1 MGDERTT
8 GIYTRAFL
16 SKLSQVPQPP
26 PPPPI
31 TLDYYL
37 SKYTSAHLK
46 GSHLTQLL
54 SAHYKI
60 PLLHTLAVYP
70 ADLGPPAGILGQS
83 FGWHPML

>member
-8 GIYTRAFL
+8 GIYTRALL
-16 SKLSQVPQPP
+16 SRLSQVPQPP
-26 PPPPI
+26 LPPI
-31 TLDYYL
+31 TLDCYL

-60 PLLHTLAVYP
+60 PLLHTLAVDP
-70 ADLGPPAGILGQS
+70 ADLGPPVGILGQS
-83 FGWHPML
+83 FGWHP